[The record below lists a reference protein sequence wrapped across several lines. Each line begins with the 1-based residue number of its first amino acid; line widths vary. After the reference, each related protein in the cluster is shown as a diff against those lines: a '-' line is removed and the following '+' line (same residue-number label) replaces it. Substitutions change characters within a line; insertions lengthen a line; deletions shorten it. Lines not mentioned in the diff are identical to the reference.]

1 MCIDT
6 NIIRLKMVEMID
18 LDPVVRDAA
27 ENIIHNTQQML
38 SEPVDTKPMDDDNE
52 REVNMLIR
60 SLNEAQNGRVSVL
73 SCCFKY
79 RVTSCTY

>member
-6 NIIRLKMVEMID
+6 NIIRLKMVEMSD

-27 ENIIHNTQQML
+27 DSIIHNTQQML

-52 REVNMLIR
+52 REVKMLIR
-60 SLNEAQNGRVSVL
+60 SLIEAQKGRVSVL
-73 SCCFKY
+73 S
-79 RVTSCTY
+79 SCLNTE

>member
-1 MCIDT
+1 
-6 NIIRLKMVEMID
+6 MVEMSD

-27 ENIIHNTQQML
+27 DNIIHNTQQML

-52 REVNMLIR
+52 REVKMLIR
-60 SLNEAQNGRVSVL
+60 SLIEAQNGRVSVL

-79 RVTSCTY
+79 RVTSCTD